1 MHWGELMS
9 LSINFYAHPGQMSQG
24 PAARVDVQQNLGGAF
39 PARQT
44 LKLADG
50 IELQLCDLH
59 RRLPQ
64 IGCHFLDH
72 YSKRIAEAYGC
83 SEVSSGALLRALA
96 PWYQPCYR
104 RPRQCIR
111 RVIWQM

>member
-1 MHWGELMS
+1 MHWDELMS
-9 LSINFYAHPGQMSQG
+9 LFINFYAHPGQESQG
-24 PAARVDVQQNLGGAF
+24 PAARVDVQQNLGEYSLRGS
-39 PARQT
+39 T

-50 IELQLCDLH
+50 MELQLCDLH

-64 IGCHFLDH
+64 IGGHFLDH
-72 YSKRIAEAYGC
+72 YSQRIAEAYGC
-83 SEVSSGALLRALA
+83 SEVSSGALLRALE
-96 PWYQPCYR
+96 PWYQQCSR

>member
-1 MHWGELMS
+1 MYWGELMS
-9 LSINFYAHPGQMSQG
+9 VSINFYAHPGQESQS
-24 PAARVDVQQNLGGAF
+24 PAARVDVQQNLGEYSLRGS
-39 PARQT
+39 T

-50 IELQLCDLH
+50 IELQFCDLH

-64 IGCHFLDH
+64 IECHFLDH
-72 YSKRIAEAYGC
+72 YSKRIAEAYGGG
-83 SEVSSGALLRALA
+83 EISSGALLRALE

>member
-1 MHWGELMS
+1 MS
-9 LSINFYAHPGQMSQG
+9 LSINFYAHPGQGSQG
-24 PAARVDVQQNLGGAF
+24 PAIRVEAQPHLGEYPPRG
-39 PARQT
+39 RS

-50 IELQLCDLH
+50 KELRSCALR

-72 YSKRIAEAYGC
+72 DSKRIAEAYGC
-83 SEVSSGALLRALA
+83 GEISSGALLKALE

-111 RVIWQM
+111 RVIWRM

>member
-9 LSINFYAHPGQMSQG
+9 LSMNFYAHPGQESQG
-24 PAARVDVQQNLGGAF
+24 PVARVDVQQNLGEYSLRGST
-39 PARQT
+39 R
-44 LKLADG
+44 KLADG

-72 YSKRIAEAYGC
+72 YLKRIAEAYGY
-83 SEVSSGALLRALA
+83 SEVSIGALLRALE
-96 PWYQPCYR
+96 PWY
-104 RPRQCIR
+104 
-111 RVIWQM
+111 